1 VSTGDLARVL
11 PSGEV
16 KVLGR
21 EGDSWA
27 RVLGYPV
34 DLRRIERLLES
45 HPAVKAAAVV
55 PVAWRGRDRLVAWA
69 VAPQESAEELS
80 AFLAGTC
87 PAFYLVPDL
96 LICTSGLPLAGDAVD
111 RDRLAAL
118 GRERLESER
127 AARSG
132 PVAPELRRIWEEILG
147 CPAGD
152 EESFFD
158 LGGTSLRLARLLD
171 GVDELYG
178 GGPPLSC

>member
-1 VSTGDLARVL
+1 MRRTAGREFSKAIGACYVSTGDLARVL

-16 KVLGR
+16 EVLGR

-45 HPAVKAAAVV
+45 
-55 PVAWRGRDRLVAWA
+55 
-69 VAPQESAEELS
+69 
-80 AFLAGTC
+80 
-87 PAFYLVPDL
+87 
-96 LICTSGLPLAGDAVD
+96 
-111 RDRLAAL
+111 LAAL

-158 LGGTSLRLARLLD
+158 LGGTSCGSPACWTGSTSSTEEAPARR
-171 GVDELYG
+171 
-178 GGPPLSC
+178 